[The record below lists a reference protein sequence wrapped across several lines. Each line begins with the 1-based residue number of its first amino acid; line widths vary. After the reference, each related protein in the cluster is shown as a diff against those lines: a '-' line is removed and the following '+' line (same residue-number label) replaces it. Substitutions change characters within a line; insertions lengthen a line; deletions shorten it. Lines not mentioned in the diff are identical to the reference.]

1 MCILLERASGYQL
14 IRLHGSF
21 LRRRNDMPDF
31 PDRWWASNRAG
42 GNDCRRGSLLILT
55 IAIRQ
60 SRPTSKEKMHM
71 LRYGNL
77 GFILLAVFLIL
88 FGLSLLGVKLEA
100 LNIIMALCALAAGVL
115 LLVNRA

>member
-1 MCILLERASGYQL
+1 
-14 IRLHGSF
+14 
-21 LRRRNDMPDF
+21 
-31 PDRWWASNRAG
+31 
-42 GNDCRRGSLLILT
+42 
-55 IAIRQ
+55 
-60 SRPTSKEKMHM
+60 M
-71 LRYGNL
+71 LRSGNL